1 MPNFNIPS
9 IVDQANDKKSL
20 VEAANQTVSGSSEAQ
35 PISSVVTENTE
46 PTPAAKAEPTKKPSK
61 NHPMVYLEDILFAA
75 PRGVEKFS
83 ESLYSLGDYVAGD
96 VLPDFPKIN
105 SELLSNPNDRGY
117 IFGDAQTGF
126 GKFLEGAAQFATG
139 FIPGFGVAGKAG
151 KLTKLANLG
160 DKSSKIITKG
170 VAASAARGGRT
181 VKLSTLR
188 KLKKAKKAV
197 RIGAKTTLVSAVT
210 DYVGFQGQAQRL
222 SNLLQGAD
230 GKSSSDFINWMA
242 YDPNADNNELNER
255 FKNMLEGAAVGA
267 GLAGG
272 AKAFS
277 SGMTKIFGVFKE
289 RSKALAKQKELGEE
303 IDEVFATAEALNKF
317 KLESDEISAIYE
329 FNSLARDKGNAQ
341 RYEAITGSKIADETP
356 VWKKTVNKVDEQLGS
371 SDELSAAI
379 KTKAGPSYKTK
390 TGATKRIDSDPELD
404 HTTHKVVAAP
414 DGFVV
419 VPKKAPKGVYRAPD
433 TSFSKIDP
441 DTASEKELSDWFVK
455 NLNTSAAS
463 LSVGSKRAYI
473 KQILKDAASSNSVE
487 AAEQKIKMAA
497 RAKIEEAGL
506 FKGVGPRAAASAVR
520 LATNMPELR
529 ALAEVVSEEAREAA
543 TLSGGKSSMSDSEL
557 LRAGIE
563 ASGRNADETLEM
575 FGRMKGRSE
584 EIAKVR
590 KDAKTLHGFYDDSL
604 LNLRERIK
612 DAQAAKKNGT
622 VEVNIKGTP
631 QTLNF
636 DAAMTNFD
644 SALDLFLRVQE
655 LWGEFG
661 TNLSLALRQRQDLYK
676 GGVIGRDIAGSNR
689 PIGYQGN
696 LAVGQASETA
706 QKLYRS
712 STRTAVS
719 DEKRLKM
726 AEMAVTKIHDEG
738 GLASQL
744 KINIEGGLEGG
755 AALSKLGSFL
765 KKGVAVTQEFFI
777 NSILSAAQ
785 TNVVNVMG
793 NGLVVGLKNFQQ
805 LMGAAVLSVGG
816 NQRHA
821 ARNLFRA
828 NMRAVFTME
837 SWLESVKIA
846 AKSFKSGEATSV
858 KGYRQ
863 FSDDRLLKDK
873 GEIYTPKGDPRSA
886 DYEGGFYRAVN
897 YLGSVVRLPTRF
909 LMTGDEFFKQI
920 NFRVRTRTALA
931 TEAYRKGLHR
941 NPKEMAKFIE
951 ENFQGLIT
959 KEGRF
964 RTEANIIR
972 DAHKHVESL
981 EAGGQKFT
989 GDERQVELDKYMRE
1003 HYSQNKLKVSEG
1015 STYHQDFATRDK
1027 LVEEGKDYSL
1037 LQTFTNEP
1045 RKGGATEALIKVGTS
1060 NPFLTFFIP
1069 FIKTPTNIIKYA
1081 LGNLIPL
1088 KGGGPIATSKYIKN
1102 YGRKNLLAKRQLDIG
1117 ETKEAVEEIRTNF
1130 EESGLSANEAAI
1142 RLQDPEVQ
1150 ALLEEKAAFLNDLET
1165 HEAAEYVGRLATA
1178 GMFVSSILYVGEKYK
1193 DKITGKAPESES
1205 EKNAWELSGKKEY
1218 SLLIGDKWVSYRRLD
1233 PFGMMLGIA
1242 ADIIH
1247 GTGVDREEVKGGP
1260 FQALSLA
1267 TAAIAENVTKQSY
1280 MQNIAEFIDVLTQG
1294 LDGTSLGS
1302 AAGRAAGNIASGFV
1316 PNILNVSQDVYKE
1329 DRVMLE
1335 SRRILDKA
1343 MARLPEAIRPNEAA
1357 QKLPILRD
1365 LVSPKLEPK
1374 RNVLGEVRTKDYT
1387 GTALSA
1393 VNPIYA
1399 SEVSKDIVDMELGS
1413 IGNISGDVSP
1423 RYANE
1428 DGLDMRDFFG
1438 GEDGK
1443 TTAFDRFQELVGTI
1457 TIRNK
1462 TLRQSLSELI
1472 ATPNY
1477 QRLPEVADESDGR
1490 GANHPRAKV
1499 VRKVIQMYRG
1509 RAKKQVADEYPAL
1522 KKKYLDILRNR

>member
-9 IVDQANDKKSL
+9 IVDQANAKKSL
-20 VEAANQTVSGSSEAQ
+20 VESANQTASGNSEAQ
-35 PISSVVTENTE
+35 PVSSVVTENTE
-46 PTPAAKAEPTKKPSK
+46 PTPAAKAEPNEEPSK
-61 NHPMVYLEDILFAA
+61 THPMVYVEDFFLAA
-75 PRGVEKFS
+75 PRGLEKFS
-83 ESLYSLGDYVAGD
+83 ESLYGLGDYVTGD
-96 VLPDFPKIN
+96 ALPD
-105 SELLSNPNDRGY
+105 ELVKGH
-117 IFGDAQTGF
+117 IFGDAETGF
-126 GKFLEGAAQFATG
+126 GKFVEGAAQFATG
-139 FIPGFGVAGKAG
+139 FIPGVGIAGKAG

-160 DKSSKIITKG
+160 EKSSKIITKG

-197 RIGAKTTLVSAVT
+197 RIGAKTTLASAVA
-210 DYVGFQGQAQRL
+210 DFVGFEGQAQRL

-230 GKSSSDFINWMA
+230 GKSDSDFINWMS
-242 YDPNADNNELNER
+242 YDPNADNNELEER
-255 FKNMLEGAAVGA
+255 FKNMIEGAAVGA

-277 SGMTKIFGVFKE
+277 SGMTKIFGVFKD

-317 KLESDEISAIYE
+317 NLESDEISAIYE

-356 VWKKTVNKVDEQLGS
+356 VWKETVNKVDEQLGS

-390 TGATKRIDSDPELD
+390 TGATKRIDSDPALD

-473 KQILKDAASSNSVE
+473 KQILKDASSSNSVE
-487 AAEQKIKMAA
+487 AAAQKIKMAA

-506 FKGVGPRAAASAVR
+506 FKGVGPRAASSAVR

-529 ALAEVVSEEAREAA
+529 ALAEVVSEEAKGAA
-543 TLSGGKSSMSDSEL
+543 SLAGGKPSMLDSEL

-590 KDAKTLHGFYDDSL
+590 RDAQTLYGFYDDAL
-604 LNLRERIK
+604 LNLKERIK

-644 SALDLFLRVQE
+644 SSLDLLLRVQE

-676 GGVIGRDIAGSNR
+676 GGAIGRDIAGSNR

-726 AEMAVTKIHDEG
+726 AEMAATKIHDDG
-738 GLASQL
+738 GLASKL
-744 KINIEGGLEGG
+744 NINAEGGLEGG
-755 AALSKLGSFL
+755 AALSKLGSTL
-765 KKGVAVTQEFFI
+765 KKGVAVGQEFFI
-777 NSILSAAQ
+777 NSILSAPG
-785 TNVVNVMG
+785 TNVINVMG

-805 LMGAAVLSVGG
+805 LMGAAYLTIHS
-816 NQRHA
+816 NQKHA

-846 AKSFKSGEATSV
+846 AKSFKANEAISV

-873 GEIYTPKGDPRSA
+873 GEIYTPKGDPRSS

-941 NPKEMAKFIE
+941 NPEEMAKFIE

-964 RTEANIIR
+964 RTEANIIK

-1015 STYHQDFATRDK
+1015 FTYHQDFATRDK

-1045 RKGGATEALIKVGTS
+1045 RKGGPTEALIKVGTS
-1060 NPFLTFFIP
+1060 MPFLTFFIP

-1081 LGNLIPL
+1081 MGNVIPFGYSKEHAL
-1088 KGGGPIATSKYIKN
+1088 TKFRKYIKGN
-1102 YGRKNLLAKRQLDIG
+1102 LKNKRQLDIG

-1130 EESGLSANEAAI
+1130 EESGFSADEAAI

-1178 GMFVSSILYVGEKYK
+1178 GMFAASVMFLGEKYK
-1193 DKITGKAPESES
+1193 DKITGKAPNSQS

-1233 PFGMMLGIA
+1233 PFGMLLGIA
-1242 ADIIH
+1242 ADVIH
-1247 GTGVDREEVKGGP
+1247 KFGGLP
-1260 FQALSLA
+1260 DNRNQEDDDKTYKILFQSVALA
-1267 TAAIAENVTKQSY
+1267 TTAIAENVTKQSY
-1280 MQNIAEFIDVLTQG
+1280 MQNIAEFLDVLTQG
-1294 LDGTSLGS
+1294 LDGTEASLGS

-1316 PNILNVSQDVYKE
+1316 PNILNISQDVYKE

-1393 VNPIYA
+1393 VNPIYT
-1399 SEVSKDIVDMELGS
+1399 SEVSNDIVDMELGS

-1443 TTAFDRFQELVGTI
+1443 TTAFDRFQELVGTT
-1457 TIRNK
+1457 TIRNR
-1462 TLRQSLSELI
+1462 TLRQALSELI